1 MEKWDI
7 YDKDRNKMN
16 KTVNRGDYLSDE
28 EHHLVV
34 NVWIKNSK
42 NELLIAQR
50 SENKT
55 FPLMWECVGGSAIE
69 GETTLDAAIRETNE
83 ETKREVSIILNNP
96 LFIDKYIDSN
106 NNECECHYFLVRD
119 NGKSDNKSLEVHDL
133 LWIEYDKVY
142 ELLSYDSLKKHWLE
156 VKDTVKN
163 YIGE

>member
-28 EHHLVV
+28 EYHLVV

-83 ETKREVSIILNNP
+83 ELG
-96 LFIDKYIDSN
+96 IDLSDSKYK
-106 NNECECHYFLVRD
+106 L
-119 NGKSDNKSLEVHDL
+119 
-133 LWIEYDKVY
+133 
-142 ELLSYDSLKKHWLE
+142 
-156 VKDTVKN
+156 
-163 YIGE
+163 IGTTN

>member
-16 KTVNRGDYLSDE
+16 KIINRGDYLSDE
-28 EHHLVV
+28 EYHLVV

-83 ETKREVSIILNNP
+83 ELGIDLSDSKYKLIGTTNRYYEGCPDILDVYLFEKDIDNNDIIFQKEEVN
-96 LFIDKYIDSN
+96 DVMWADY
-106 NNECECHYFLVRD
+106 
-119 NGKSDNKSLEVHDL
+119 NK
-133 LWIEYDKVY
+133 IM
-142 ELLSYDSLKKHWLE
+142 EL
-156 VKDTVKN
+156 VKN
-163 YIGE
+163 DKFEINKFFDEIMDLVK